1 MGMGV
6 TSSTGSIILMGGDD
20 NNISYFNDVWAS
32 ADEGATWIE
41 QTADAGW
48 SPRTYFKVRMSIPED
63 YILLVGGANSTTF
76 MNDTWI
82 SGDLGVNWYKNGGDY
97 VTWSGR
103 MRHAGVAMPDYS
115 FIIFGGLD
123 EESNYCNDTWRTTT
137 DGETWTQLSAPA
149 WTKRIGSTSV
159 LLPNGKIILMGGLD
173 INNNFKNDVWE
184 LNPVGSSEQ
193 NPVHTYTTRGDYVIT
208 LTASNN
214 NTYDYYN
221 EYANVIPIEGEDWN
235 RLDIIMDQGYLLNI
249 TFRSAQT
256 LQLINNV
263 TVLDNLGHN
272 STTTDGVYSYTYAYG
287 IVSMV
292 VSSPN
297 YTSQTLQY
305 AMDSNKTDT
314 VLLTPETVPMEIS
327 NVRQSTYY
335 PHLVRLNCQ
344 DYLGNPIG
352 DMNVTAVVV
361 ESTAPYTWLT
371 DVFGIDTNQT
381 AIINTTLVGTTD
393 TEGGIVFLMVE
404 DLKYQIQFTKPGQSI
419 NQTNYLYPKE
429 GEYTYV
435 FWSEV
440 PSVAS
445 GSISIQFW
453 NSTNSTNASF
463 MNLGVRYVDT
473 GVSTDS
479 LIFSVYRED
488 NTTMTVQ
495 SSGTPNNWNISYPVL
510 MSKGTAYIWSIRA
523 NNTKYDQQI
532 VQSQV
537 IRFGYSP
544 MKIPYTLCPDTPDE
558 FCVWNQWVALGII
571 FIIAMLF
578 GRATIKYASAI
589 VVLLALFFTTIGWLH
604 YEWILLSF
612 IMFLGIMFYIRYADQ
627 ESDL

>member
-1 MGMGV
+1 M
-6 TSSTGSIILMGGDD
+6 
-20 NNISYFNDVWAS
+20 
-32 ADEGATWIE
+32 
-41 QTADAGW
+41 
-48 SPRTYFKVRMSIPED
+48 
-63 YILLVGGANSTTF
+63 
-76 MNDTWI
+76 
-82 SGDLGVNWYKNGGDY
+82 
-97 VTWSGR
+97 
-103 MRHAGVAMPDYS
+103 
-115 FIIFGGLD
+115 
-123 EESNYCNDTWRTTT
+123 
-137 DGETWTQLSAPA
+137 
-149 WTKRIGSTSV
+149 
-159 LLPNGKIILMGGLD
+159 
-173 INNNFKNDVWE
+173 
-184 LNPVGSSEQ
+184 
-193 NPVHTYTTRGDYVIT
+193 
-208 LTASNN
+208 
-214 NTYDYYN
+214 
-221 EYANVIPIEGEDWN
+221 
-235 RLDIIMDQGYLLNI
+235 
-249 TFRSAQT
+249 
-256 LQLINNV
+256 
-263 TVLDNLGHN
+263 
-272 STTTDGVYSYTYAYG
+272 
-287 IVSMV
+287 
-292 VSSPN
+292 
-297 YTSQTLQY
+297 
-305 AMDSNKTDT
+305 
-314 VLLTPETVPMEIS
+314 
-327 NVRQSTYY
+327 
-335 PHLVRLNCQ
+335 

-352 DMNVTAVVV
+352 DMNVSVVVV

-381 AIINTTLVGTTD
+381 AIVNTTLMGTTD

-537 IRFGYSP
+537 MRFGYSP
-544 MKIPYTLCPDTPDE
+544 QNVPFSLCPESDPS
-558 FCVWNQWVALGII
+558 CQWNQWVALGII
-571 FIIAMLF
+571 MLVGTLF
-578 GRATIKYASAI
+578 GRATLKYTAAI
-589 VVLLALFFTTIGWLH
+589 VVLLTLYFIYIRWLG
-604 YEWILLSF
+604 YEWIMISVVMVLGLLV
-612 IMFLGIMFYIRYADQ
+612 YIRYAQQ